1 MLIFLNDISIHQTHN
16 KHFCTKVLSKSYIQ
30 QQSKNTTVEIVF
42 KQAPWRRRY
51 ACTGSRRLKTNLH
64 IIYVNT
70 IHDVI
75 YRGVEKAQDLTKAC
89 RSNNNKTNSVNM
101 YNKSYTAFFAYSWHR
116 YHRYYTRGASND
128 LNDIHYC
135 WQILNTSYHLVELL

>member
-1 MLIFLNDISIHQTHN
+1 MLIFLNDISIHQAHN

-42 KQAPWRRRY
+42 KQAPWRRWY

-75 YRGVEKAQDLTKAC
+75 YRGVEKAQDLTRAC
-89 RSNNNKTNSVNM
+89 RWTITKQTRSICITKVTLLFLHIHDIDITDITHEEHQMILMISIIVG
-101 YNKSYTAFFAYSWHR
+101 KFWTHR
-116 YHRYYTRGASND
+116 IT
-128 LNDIHYC
+128 
-135 WQILNTSYHLVELL
+135 